1 MIILLPRRLPRKPG
15 SRVKRT
21 FRQILVGTVA
31 AAVLL
36 PLSAGA
42 SRGLQIPYG
51 RRGDALLSNRY
62 KVFDLNWRQQLTERG
77 LLEYQP
83 REIAGPGIDELTGEI
98 AVINRGGWLRLLT
111 HTGREIWSVETGI
124 GATVTPLLGDE
135 AIYVGMAD
143 GTLRAFDRFAG
154 DELWSTFLGAQVLA
168 TPLLQDGRLFVG
180 TDHDA
185 VHALDPSTGETL
197 WVYRRDTRQPL
208 SIRGGTG
215 VGSGGGRLYAGFSD
229 GAIVALTPEEGG
241 IVWQAA
247 LAAGSLEKFPDADA
261 IPVYRDGSVYV
272 TVFNKGTY
280 SLDAANGRVRWQQD
294 TPGATNLTATD
305 GSLLVGG
312 TNLWSLDLGSG
323 VIQWKID
330 LGKAWVSQPKVVG
343 KLLVAAGSQGLL
355 FAEKDTGRPLRMFDP
370 GSTFHAV
377 PAVRGREIFALSNNG
392 YLYALQTAVK
402 P

>member
-1 MIILLPRRLPRKPG
+1 MNR
-15 SRVKRT
+15 S
-21 FRQILVGTVA
+21 FRQLLVGALATA
-31 AAVLL
+31 ALWPL
-36 PLSAGA
+36 PADA

-51 RRGDALLSNRY
+51 RKGDALLSNRY
-62 KVFDLNWRQQLTERG
+62 KVFDLSWRQQLTERG

-98 AVINRGGWLRLLT
+98 AVANRGGWLRLLT
-111 HTGREIWSVETGI
+111 HTGREIWSVETGL
-124 GATVTPLLGDE
+124 GATAAPLLGDE

-168 TPLLQDGRLFVG
+168 APLLVDGRLFVG

-185 VHALDPSTGETL
+185 VHALDPATGETH

-215 VGSGGGRLYAGFSD
+215 VGVGGGRLYAGFSD
-229 GAIVALTPEEGG
+229 GAIVALSPEEGA
-241 IVWQAA
+241 ILWQAA

-261 IPVYRDGSVYV
+261 IPVYRDGSVFV

-280 SLDAANGRVRWQQD
+280 SLDAANGRVRWQQE
-294 TPGATNLTATD
+294 TPGATGLTLAD

-312 TNLWSLDLGSG
+312 TGLWSLDLGTG
-323 VIQWKID
+323 AIQWKVD
-330 LGKAWVSQPKVVG
+330 LGKSWVSRPKVVG
-343 KLLVAAGSQGLL
+343 KLVVAAGSTGLL

-370 GSTFHAV
+370 GSTFHSTI
-377 PAVRGREIFALSNNG
+377 AVRGRDIFALSNNG
-392 YLYALQTAVK
+392 YLYALHSVVT